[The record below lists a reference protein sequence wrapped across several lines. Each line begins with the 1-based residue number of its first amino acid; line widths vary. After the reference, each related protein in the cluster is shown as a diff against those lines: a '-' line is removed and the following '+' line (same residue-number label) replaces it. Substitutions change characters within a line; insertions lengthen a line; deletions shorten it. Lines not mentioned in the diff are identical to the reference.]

1 VNANLK
7 LSELFERTGEM
18 DKSLAYYKNHISYK
32 DSVRNITAVQ
42 LMANLEMSKKQVELD
57 LSNQR
62 TKTQQVITSG
72 NTIALSLIGLQ
83 AYRLNRRIS
92 FIKRTN
98 KIIQK
103 EKDRSENLLLNILP
117 EETAVELN
125 ENGKVK
131 VKKFDSVTVLFT
143 DFKGFTTFDE
153 KLSPEELVKSVDY
166 YFSKFD
172 EIMEKYGLEKI
183 KTVGDAY
190 MCAGGLPFPT
200 KDHAIKII

>member
-1 VNANLK
+1 MNANLK

-18 DKSLAYYKNHISYK
+18 ANSLVYYKNHISYK

-42 LMANLEMSKKQVELD
+42 LMANLEMSKKQVELVQ
-57 LSNQR
+57 SNQR
-62 TKTQQVITSG
+62 TKTQQVITLG
-72 NTIALSLIGLQ
+72 TEIALSLIGLQ
-83 AYRLNRRIS
+83 AFGLYRRIN

-117 EETAVELN
+117 EETAVELK

-131 VKKFDSVTVLFT
+131 AKKFDSVTVLFT

-172 EIMEKYGLEKI
+172 EIMEKYALEKI
-183 KTVGDAY
+183 
-190 MCAGGLPFPT
+190 
-200 KDHAIKII
+200 